1 MASRRSRPAL
11 LLKVHTRL
19 LRLRIPETL
28 RWNAQGPVELRGSV
42 FPGDRHRQ
50 LHNRV
55 VVVELA
61 EPREESVID
70 ITIAERDRVGI
81 LQRNLLRHGEQRA
94 RLVLAELEDLLR
106 RDAETAADGSIDIL
120 SELAAVQGGDA
131 AVEER
136 PQSGV
141 DES

>member
-1 MASRRSRPAL
+1 M
-11 LLKVHTRL
+11 
-19 LRLRIPETL
+19 RLRSSHGLEGL
-28 RWNAQGPVELRGSV
+28 ASSWVGQRSAGGLAQTGSRS
-42 FPGDRHRQ
+42 GKQ
-50 LHNRV
+50 K
-55 VVVELA
+55 
-61 EPREESVID
+61 
-70 ITIAERDRVGI
+70 
-81 LQRNLLRHGEQRA
+81 
-94 RLVLAELEDLLR
+94 LEDLLR